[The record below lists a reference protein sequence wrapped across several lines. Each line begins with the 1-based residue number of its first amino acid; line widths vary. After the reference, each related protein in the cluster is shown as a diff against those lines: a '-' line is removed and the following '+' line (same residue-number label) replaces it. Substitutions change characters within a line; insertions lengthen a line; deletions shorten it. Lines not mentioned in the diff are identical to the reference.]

1 MRANSLNLTPA
12 GAGGLADRWCAWPL
26 LILMASSGLPIS
38 YSLAPARVMAV
49 ADVAEQTAAAAS
61 SASTLGS
68 LGNLLLLGGLYSWA
82 GAMLLSRPRSV
93 AAVLLRCWPLLLLM
107 ALLLASALW
116 SYLPEKVLLNVVHNN
131 GVLLIALAA
140 AMRYRHQPASLPQ
153 QLGLVLGANMALQVA
168 AVLLLPGYAI
178 DWQGRWQG
186 LTVHPNTLGG
196 LGFTAFWANAA
207 ALSAGPPP
215 WPRCHWLGCALS
227 LLAIGGADSVTS
239 KVCVALVLL
248 VLLGLRWLRRRG
260 TSRQQYLR
268 LLAAGAM
275 LLVLLKLLAGAV
287 DLEWLYA
294 LLGRNSQLTG
304 RDEVWR
310 DAYQAIGARPL
321 LGWSFD
327 DHAYLIASAGM
338 PYSSYHN
345 GVLDLAV
352 NGGGVAVLLLALL
365 MLNWAA
371 GMLRPRLLAARIAP
385 YSVAFVLAYML
396 HNRAE
401 ASYVS
406 PRGQMWVIFLA
417 LLLLGA
423 CRPPQR
429 QREHGL
435 SFAEAGHAA
444 R

>member
-1 MRANSLNLTPA
+1 MRAANPEPSALA
-12 GAGGLADRWCAWPL
+12 GHADRWCAWPL
-26 LILMASSGLPIS
+26 LVLMASSGLPLS
-38 YSLAPARVMAV
+38 YSLAPARIMAV

-68 LGNLLLLGGLYSWA
+68 LGNLLLLGGLYSWS
-82 GAMLLSRPRSV
+82 GAMLLRRPRSA

-107 ALLLASALW
+107 ALLLASTLW
-116 SYLPEKVLLNVVHNN
+116 SYLPEKVLLNVVHNH

-140 AMRYRHQPASLPQ
+140 AMHYRHQPASLPQ

-196 LGFTAFWANAA
+196 LGLTAFWANAA

-215 WPRCHWLGCALS
+215 PWPRCHWLGCGLS
-227 LLAIGGADSVTS
+227 LLAMAGADSVTS
-239 KVCVALVLL
+239 KVCAALVAL
-248 VLLGLRWLRRRG
+248 VLLGLRWLRRR
-260 TSRQQYLR
+260 RAAPRDYLR
-268 LLAAGAM
+268 LLAIAAM
-275 LLVLLKLLAGAV
+275 LFLLLKLLAGAV
-287 DLEWLYA
+287 DMEWLYA

-371 GMLRPRLLAARIAP
+371 GLLQPRLLAARIAP
-385 YSVAFVLAYML
+385 YAVAFVLAYML

-423 CRPPQR
+423 CRAPQR

-435 SFAEAGHAA
+435 YFAEPGHAA

>member
-1 MRANSLNLTPA
+1 MRATSPSPA
-12 GAGGLADRWCAWPL
+12 SAAGHADRRCAWPL
-26 LILMASSGLPIS
+26 LVLMASSGLPLS
-38 YSLAPARVMAV
+38 YSLAPARIMAV

-68 LGNLLLLGGLYSWA
+68 LGNLLLLGGLYSWS
-82 GAMLLSRPRSV
+82 GAMLLSRPRSA

-116 SYLPEKVLLNVVHNN
+116 SYLPEKVMLNVVHNH

-140 AMRYRHQPASLPQ
+140 AMHYRHQPASLPQ

-196 LGFTAFWANAA
+196 LGLTAFWSNAA
-207 ALSAGPPP
+207 ALSAGPPPP
-215 WPRCHWLGCALS
+215 WPRCHWLGCGLS
-227 LLAIGGADSVTS
+227 LLAIAGADSVTS
-239 KVCVALVLL
+239 KVCAALVLL

-260 TSRQQYLR
+260 AGRQDYLR
-268 LLAAGAM
+268 LLAIAAM
-275 LLVLLKLLAGAV
+275 LFLLLKLLAGAV
-287 DLEWLYA
+287 DMEWLYA

-352 NGGGVAVLLLALL
+352 NGGGVALLLLALL
-365 MLNWAA
+365 MLNGAA
-371 GMLRPRLLAARIAP
+371 GLLRPHLLAARIAP

-423 CRPPQR
+423 CRAPQR

-435 SFAEAGHAA
+435 YFAEPAHAA

>member
-1 MRANSLNLTPA
+1 MRAISPDAAA
-12 GAGGLADRWCAWPL
+12 GAGHADRWCAWPL
-26 LILMASSGLPIS
+26 LILMACSGLPLS
-38 YSLAPARVMAV
+38 YSLAPTRILAV

-68 LGNLLLLGGLYSWA
+68 LGNLLLLGGLYGWA
-82 GAMLLSRPRSV
+82 GAMLLSRPRSA
-93 AAVLLRCWPLLLLM
+93 AAVLLRCWPLVLMM

-116 SYLPEKVLLNVVHNN
+116 SYLPEKVMLNVVHNL
-131 GVLLIALAA
+131 GVLLIALSAS
-140 AMRYRHQPASLPQ
+140 MYYRHQPAGLPQ
-153 QLGLVLGANMALQVA
+153 QLGLVLGANMLLQVA

-207 ALSAGPPP
+207 ALAAGPPP
-215 WPRCHWLGCALS
+215 PCPRCHWLGCGLA
-227 LLAIGGADSVTS
+227 LLAIVGADSVTS
-239 KVCVALVLL
+239 KVCVALVLA

-260 TSRQQYLR
+260 ASRDDYLR
-268 LLAAGAM
+268 LLAFAAM
-275 LLVLLKLLAGAV
+275 LALLFKLLAGV
-287 DLEWLYA
+287 IDMEWLYA

-310 DAYQAIGARPL
+310 DAYQAIRARPL

-352 NGGGVAVLLLALL
+352 NGGGVAVLLLAVV
-365 MLNWAA
+365 MLDWAA
-371 GMLRPRLLAARIAP
+371 GMLRSRWLAASIAP

-423 CRPPQR
+423 CRPARRATTP
-429 QREHGL
+429 GL
-435 SFAEAGHAA
+435 YLAEAHHAA

>member
-1 MRANSLNLTPA
+1 MRATSLSHA
-12 GAGGLADRWCAWPL
+12 GSGGRSDRWCAWPL

-38 YSLAPARVMAV
+38 YSLAPARILAV

-68 LGNLLLLGGLYSWA
+68 VGNLLLLGSLYGWSA
-82 GAMLLSRPRSV
+82 TLLVSRPRS
-93 AAVLLRCWPLLLLM
+93 AAVVLLRCWPLLLLM

-116 SYLPEKVLLNVVHNN
+116 SYLPAKVLLNVVHNN
-131 GVLLIALAA
+131 GVLLITLAA
-140 AMRYRHQPASLPQ
+140 AMHYRHQPASLPQ

-215 WPRCHWLGCALS
+215 PCPRCHWLACGLS
-227 LLAIGGADSVTS
+227 LLAIAGADSVTS
-239 KVCVALVLL
+239 KVCAALALL

-260 TSRQQYLR
+260 AGRQDYLR
-268 LLAAGAM
+268 LLGASVM
-275 LLVLLKLLAGAV
+275 LLLLLKLLAGAV

-304 RDEVWR
+304 RDDVWR
-310 DAYQAIGARPL
+310 DAHQAISARPL

-352 NGGGVAVLLLALL
+352 NGGGVAVLLLAVL

-371 GMLRPRLLAARIAP
+371 GMLQPRLLAARIAP
-385 YSVAFVLAYML
+385 YSVAFVLAYLL
-396 HNRAE
+396 HNQAE

-406 PRGQMWVIFLA
+406 PRGQMWVIFLT

-423 CRPPQR
+423 CRPPQPAAA
-429 QREHGL
+429 HGL
-435 SFAEAGHAA
+435 YFAEPGHAA

>member
-1 MRANSLNLTPA
+1 MRAGRVDPA
-12 GAGGLADRWCAWPL
+12 ARPDRWCAWPL
-26 LILMASSGLPIS
+26 LILMAASGLPIS
-38 YSLAPARVMAV
+38 YSLTPSRIMAV

-82 GAMLLSRPRSV
+82 GALLLSRPRSA

-107 ALLLASALW
+107 ALLLSSALW
-116 SYLPEKVLLNVVHNN
+116 SYLPEKVMLNVVHNN
-131 GVLLIALAA
+131 GVLLIALSAA
-140 AMRYRHQPASLPQ
+140 LHYRHQPASLPQ
-153 QLGLVLGANMALQVA
+153 QLGLVLGANMLLQVA

-215 WPRCHWLGCALS
+215 PCPRCHWLGCALS
-227 LLAIGGADSVTS
+227 LLAIAGADSVTS
-239 KVCVALVLL
+239 KVCAALVLL
-248 VLLGLRWLRRRG
+248 VLLSLRWLRRRG
-260 TSRQQYLR
+260 AGRRDYLR
-268 LLAAGAM
+268 LLAAAV
-275 LLVLLKLLAGAV
+275 LLLALLKLLAGAV
-287 DLEWLYA
+287 DTEWLYA

-365 MLNWAA
+365 MLNWAGA
-371 GMLRPRLLAARIAP
+371 MLQPRLLAARIAP

-423 CRPPQR
+423 CRPPR
-429 QREHGL
+429 HDGAPAL
-435 SFAEAGHAA
+435 YFAEPGHAA

>member
-1 MRANSLNLTPA
+1 MRVNSLSQASA
-12 GAGGLADRWCAWPL
+12 GALADRWCAWPL
-26 LILMASSGLPIS
+26 LILMASSGLPIG
-38 YSLAPARVMAV
+38 YSLAPARIMAV

-131 GVLLIALAA
+131 GVLLIALSA
-140 AMRYRHQPASLPQ
+140 AMHYRHQPASLPQ

-196 LGFTAFWANAA
+196 LGFTALWANAA

-215 WPRCHWLGCALS
+215 WPRCHWLGCALA
-227 LLAIGGADSVTS
+227 LLAIVGADSVTS

-260 TSRQQYLR
+260 AGRQYYLR
-268 LLAAGAM
+268 LLAAAAIV
-275 LLVLLKLLAGAV
+275 LVLLKLLAGAV

-371 GMLRPRLLAARIAP
+371 GMLQPRLLAARIAP

-429 QREHGL
+429 GREHGL
-435 SFAEAGHAA
+435 YFAEPGHAA